1 LSVSPETNI
10 ALDVRGAVKTF
21 DTRGIRLPL
30 PWNRSK
36 PELVVAV
43 DRVSFQVERGRIYGI
58 VGSNGCGKSTLV
70 RMISTLLYPDGGT
83 LKVFG
88 YDVVEDSQKVR
99 RLINRVSVEAS
110 FFRKL
115 SPMENLLF
123 AGQTYGLDH
132 DETERRIM
140 DILARLGIKEE
151 QVLLPLEQMSRG
163 MQQKVA
169 VARGFLTSPTLLLL
183 DEPTTGLDPASKRQV
198 QGFIAELREE
208 HDATVLLVS
217 HDMDEA
223 EKLCDIIAIMSEGRI
238 IASGSIPE
246 LVELAAQK
254 GPAGN
259 LEEAF
264 LTIVGHALDEEPEE
278 SAGARDLEATP
289 KD

>member
-1 LSVSPETNI
+1 MSVSPEINI
-10 ALDVRGAVKTF
+10 ALDVRGAVKIF

-30 PWNRSK
+30 PWNRGK

-43 DRVSFQVERGRIYGI
+43 DQVSFQIERGRIYGI

-83 LKVFG
+83 LNVFG
-88 YDVVEDSQKVR
+88 YDVVDDSQKVR

-132 DETERRIM
+132 DETEQRVM
-140 DILARLGIKEE
+140 NILARLGIKEE
-151 QVLLPLEQMSRG
+151 QVLRPLEQMSRG

-198 QGFIAELREE
+198 QKFIAELREE

-223 EKLCDIIAIMSEGRI
+223 EKLCDVIAIMSEGRI
-238 IASGSIPE
+238 VASGSIPE
-246 LVELAAQK
+246 LVELAARK

-264 LTIVGHALDEEPEE
+264 LTIVGHALDEETED
-278 SAGARDLEATP
+278 SAGAWDLEATP

>member
-1 LSVSPETNI
+1 MSVSIETNI

-30 PWNRSK
+30 PWNRGK
-36 PELVVAV
+36 TELVVAV
-43 DRVSFQVERGRIYGI
+43 DEVSFQVERGRIFGI

-70 RMISTLLYPDGGT
+70 RMISTLLYPDGGSV
-83 LKVFG
+83 KVFG
-88 YDVVEDSQKVR
+88 YDVVDDSLAVR

-132 DETERRIM
+132 GETEKRIM
-140 DILARLGIKEE
+140 EILARLGIEAE
-151 QVLLPLEQMSRG
+151 QILRPLEQMSRG

-183 DEPTTGLDPASKRQV
+183 DEPTTGLDPASRRQV
-198 QGFIAELREE
+198 QEFIAELREE
-208 HDATVLLVS
+208 HDATVLLVT

-238 IASGSIPE
+238 IASGSISE
-246 LVELAAQK
+246 LVELAAQM
-254 GPAGN
+254 GPAGD

-264 LTIVGHALDEEPEE
+264 LTIVGHALDEEPENSDE
-278 SAGARDLEATP
+278 TRDLETTA

>member
-1 LSVSPETNI
+1 MSVSPEINI
-10 ALDVRGAVKTF
+10 ALDVRGAVKRF

-30 PWNRSK
+30 PWNRGD
-36 PELVVAV
+36 PNLVVAV
-43 DRVSFQVERGRIYGI
+43 NDVSFQVERGRIYGI

-70 RMISTLLYPDGGT
+70 RMIATLLYPDGGT
-83 LKVFG
+83 VKVFG
-88 YDVVEDSQKVR
+88 HDVVHDSQTVR
-99 RLINRVSVEAS
+99 RLTNRVSVEAS

-132 DETERRIM
+132 GETEKRIM
-140 DILARLGIKEE
+140 EILGRLGITEE
-151 QVLLPLEQMSRG
+151 QVLRPLEQMSRG

-169 VARGFLTSPTLLLL
+169 VARGFLTSPILLLL

-198 QGFIAELREE
+198 QEFIAELRKE

-223 EKLCDIIAIMSEGRI
+223 EKLCDVIAIMSEGSI
-238 IASGSIPE
+238 IASGSISE
-246 LVELAAQK
+246 LVELAARK

-264 LTIVGHALDEEPEE
+264 LTIVGHALDEEPEN
-278 SAGARDLEATP
+278 SVGARNLETTAT
-289 KD
+289 D